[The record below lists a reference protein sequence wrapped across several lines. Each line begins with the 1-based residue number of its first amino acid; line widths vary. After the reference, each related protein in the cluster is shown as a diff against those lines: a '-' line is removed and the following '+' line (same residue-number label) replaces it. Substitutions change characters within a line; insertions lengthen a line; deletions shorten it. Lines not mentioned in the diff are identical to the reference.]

1 MSLAVHPDIDDATF
15 RARHVGAS
23 EVSAL
28 FDANPWVTHF
38 ELWHRKN
45 GTIATPDFG
54 GDERIEWGIKL
65 EPVIIAAACER
76 WGYTLRD
83 GPKKLTNGQGL
94 GGHPD
99 AYAICPE
106 RGPGILETKCADWL
120 IAKQWGDEPPLHY
133 LLQGNTY
140 AGLDKVNWFD
150 LIVLVGGNELRRFQ
164 YDFRPRLYDEAASR
178 TAAFW
183 ASIEAGTPPV
193 ANYDRDL
200 DPIKAVY
207 QAQGDAVIDLT
218 GDNQAPDA
226 AARYLRAK
234 AIIKTAE
241 AEADAAEAEL
251 RDKLGDAA
259 AAIVEGFT
267 VKATPVAATPDKEIT
282 PDMVG
287 QNIRGRKGYRR
298 LYVKEKS

>member
-1 MSLAVHPDIDDATF
+1 MKHIDLSDDAF
-15 RARHVGAS
+15 RHVHVGAS

-28 FDANPWVTHF
+28 FDANPWVTRF
-38 ELWHRKN
+38 ELWHRKAGN
-45 GTIATPDFG
+45 IATPDFG
-54 GDERIEWGIKL
+54 GDERVEWGIRL
-65 EPVIIAAACER
+65 EPVIIEAACQR

-83 GPKKLTNGQGL
+83 GPKKLTNGKGL

-106 RGPGILETKCADWL
+106 RGPGILETKTVDWL
-120 IAKQWGDEPPLHY
+120 VCKGWGDEPPLHY

-140 AGLDKVNWFD
+140 SGLDKVAWFD

-164 YDFRPRLYDEAASR
+164 YDFRPKLFDEAERR
-178 TAAFW
+178 TVEFW
-183 ASIEAGTPPV
+183 ESVKAGTPP
-193 ANYDRDL
+193 AADYARDL

-207 QAQGDAVIDLT
+207 QAQGEAVIDLT
-218 GDNQAPDA
+218 GDNHAPDA

-234 AIIKTAE
+234 AIIKGAE
-241 AEADAAEAEL
+241 AEAEAAEAEL

-287 QNIRGRKGYRR
+287 QMIRGRKGYRR
-298 LYVKEKS
+298 LYVKEKA